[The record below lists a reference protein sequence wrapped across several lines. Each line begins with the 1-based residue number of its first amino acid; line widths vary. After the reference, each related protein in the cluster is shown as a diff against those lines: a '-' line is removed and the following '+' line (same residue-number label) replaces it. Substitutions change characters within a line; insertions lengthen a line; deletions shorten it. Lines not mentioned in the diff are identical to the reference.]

1 ELGLLQKLYG
11 LYNIVIDTIN
21 GYYDIA
27 WVDVDIEKINN
38 DLLDFQNRCRKLP
51 KGLKEYDAFEELKK
65 TIDDFNE
72 TCPLLEMMANKSMKP
87 RHWERIANVTG
98 HKFDIESDNF
108 LLRDIMTAP
117 LLKYKE
123 DIEVIL
129 LITRKKIKIK
139 KIIFF

>member
-1 ELGLLQKLYG
+1 MSEPNVMENKELGLLQKLYG

-123 DIEVIL
+123 DIE
-129 LITRKKIKIK
+129 
-139 KIIFF
+139 